1 MSLNKANMNWR
12 ASQIAKMV
20 EKEKIRFDLDIQ
32 RAGVWE
38 QDRKSELIH
47 SAGEGWIVPPV
58 YAERT
63 PEGVYFVLDGQQRL
77 TALSEFLNDKY
88 SLIGVDDLCV
98 CEAPLENSMLSEDE
112 IKDFENY
119 ETYEKDGMV
128 FYDWNGKKFSEL
140 PLYVRNT
147 INTFSIN
154 IWYFENLTHEEEVK
168 LFKKL
173 NNGKGLTSKERNI
186 ANCRN
191 IEDLIKF
198 KTTPFVQGMF
208 TAVGIRKKNY
218 IPVILKVW
226 MMCFEDI
233 KNISFDSKNFNKTI
247 ENALLSQEE
256 IVKIDT
262 LLDFVVDVHNSVKTK
277 SDKRT
282 AKKLFTETHL
292 VSVAPFIMDA
302 MEREIDYHEV
312 ADWFISFFQN
322 ENETSNSEGYNE
334 ASKAGS
340 ARAESVRKR
349 NTMLEESYNAFFQ
362 SISKDEAEDSDE
374 FNVEDF
380 INTPDELDED
390 ELIPEE

>member
-20 EKEKIRFDLDIQ
+20 EKEKISFDLDIQ

-208 TAVGIRKKNY
+208 TAVGIRKKHY

>member
-12 ASQIAKMV
+12 ASQMAKMV

-208 TAVGIRKKNY
+208 TAVGIRKKHY

-349 NTMLEESYNAFFQ
+349 NTMLEESYNAFFK

-380 INTPDELDED
+380 INTPDELYED

>member
-208 TAVGIRKKNY
+208 TAVGIRKKHY

-322 ENETSNSEGYNE
+322 ENETSNSEEYNE

>member
-208 TAVGIRKKNY
+208 TAVGIRKKHY

-349 NTMLEESYNAFFQ
+349 NTMLEESYNAFFK

>member
-20 EKEKIRFDLDIQ
+20 EKETIRFDLDIQ

-208 TAVGIRKKNY
+208 TAVGIRKKHY

>member
-208 TAVGIRKKNY
+208 TAVGIRKKHY

-380 INTPDELDED
+380 INTPDELYED

>member
-208 TAVGIRKKNY
+208 TAVGIRKKHY